1 MFHKCYIEL
10 FLCLNFIKL
19 SAYLNYFILTAKPT
33 LTALTNP
40 LCTAGVTRN
49 SPRVLTYQTRG
60 LVIHLGR
67 HLIFTREQHNNH
79 ETRVLYSSTNILSS
93 L

>member
-1 MFHKCYIEL
+1 MY
-10 FLCLNFIKL
+10 L
-19 SAYLNYFILTAKPT
+19 SSLLLKPT
-33 LTALTNP
+33 LAALKDP
-40 LCTAGVTRN
+40 MCTAGVTRN